1 MADTLTLNGPTLAP
15 VSGGKPQ
22 QLVIMLHGIGSDG
35 NDLIGLAPYFQK
47 ILPEALFISPHAP
60 FAFDM
65 APPGIQSGHQWF
77 SLQDDSLSVRLAGAQ
92 AAAPILD
99 TFIDAQLA
107 AAGLAD
113 DKLALIGFS
122 QGTMMAL
129 HVGLRRAN
137 PMAGI
142 LGYSGMLIAPELL
155 AESIK
160 SRPPVYLIHGDA
172 DEVVP
177 PEALPEAVAGLE
189 TVGVDVGSHSCPGLG
204 HGVDDEGV
212 SLGMEFLAVI
222 FGVDLDKM
230 AKDGA
235 PG

>member
-35 NDLIGLAPYFQK
+35 DDLIGLAPYFQK
-47 ILPEALFISPHAP
+47 VLSEALFISPHAP

-65 APPGIQSGHQWF
+65 APVGHQWF
-77 SLQDDSLSVRLAGAQ
+77 SLQDDSPAARLAGVQ
-92 AAAPILD
+92 TAAAILD
-99 TFIDAQLA
+99 TFIDQQLA
-107 AAGLAD
+107 ATGLAD

-137 PMAGI
+137 TMAGI
-142 LGYSGMLIAPELL
+142 LGYSGMLVAPELL
-155 AESIK
+155 AESIT
-160 SRPPVYLIHGDA
+160 SRPPVYLVHGDA

-177 PEALPEAVAGLE
+177 AESLPEAVAGLE
-189 TVGVDVGSHSCPGLG
+189 TVGVAVMPHSCPGLG
-204 HGVDDEGV
+204 HGINDDGV
-212 SLGMEFLAVI
+212 SHGMEFIATI
-222 FGVDLDKM
+222 FGVDLVEM
-230 AKDGA
+230 AKGA
-235 PG
+235 QPR

>member
-1 MADTLTLNGPTLAP
+1 MADTLTLDGPTLAP
-15 VSGGKPQ
+15 VSGAKPQ

-35 NDLIGLAPYFQK
+35 DDLIGLAPYFQK
-47 ILPEALFISPHAP
+47 VLPEAFFISPHAP

-65 APPGIQSGHQWF
+65 APPEIQSGHQWF
-77 SLQDDSLSVRLAGAQ
+77 SLQDDSLSARLAGAQ
-92 AAAPILD
+92 TAAPILD
-99 TFIDAQLA
+99 TFIDQQLA
-107 AAGLAD
+107 ATGLAD
-113 DKLALIGFS
+113 DKMALIGFS

-129 HVGLRRAN
+129 HVGLRRAS

-142 LGYSGMLIAPELL
+142 LGYSGMLVAPELL

-177 PEALPEAVAGLE
+177 PGSLPEAVAGLE
-189 TVGVDVGSHSCPGLG
+189 TVGVEVESHSCPGLG
-204 HGVDDEGV
+204 HGIDDDGV
-212 SLGMEFLAVI
+212 SQGMEFIAAI
-222 FGVDLDKM
+222 FGIDLVEM
-230 AKDGA
+230 AKGDA

>member
-15 VSGGKPQ
+15 VSGAKPQ

-35 NDLIGLAPYFQK
+35 DDLIGLAPYFQK

-77 SLQDDSLSVRLAGAQ
+77 SFQDDSAAAVLAGAQ
-92 AAAPILD
+92 GAAPILD
-99 TFIDAQLA
+99 AFIDAQLT

-129 HVGLRRAN
+129 HVGLRRGN
-137 PMAGI
+137 PIAGI
-142 LGYSGMLIAPELL
+142 LGYSGMLVAPELL

-160 SRPPVYLIHGDA
+160 SRPPVYLVHGDA

-177 PEALPEAVAGLE
+177 SAALPEAVAGLE
-189 TVGVDVGSHSCPGLG
+189 TVGVDVKFHSCPGLG
-204 HGVDDEGV
+204 HGLDDDGINH
-212 SLGMEFLAVI
+212 GMEFMASI
-222 FGVDLDKM
+222 FGVDLDEM
-230 AKDGA
+230 AKSDA

>member
-1 MADTLTLNGPTLAP
+1 MTEMPTLNGPTLAP

-35 NDLIGLAPYFQK
+35 DDLIGLAPYFQK
-47 ILPEALFISPHAP
+47 VLPEAFFISPNAP
-60 FAFDM
+60 NAFDM
-65 APPGIQSGHQWF
+65 APAGHQWF
-77 SLQDDSLSVRLAGAQ
+77 SLQDDSPATRLAGAQ
-92 AAAPILD
+92 GAAPILD
-99 TFIDAQLA
+99 AFIDQQLA
-107 AAGLAD
+107 AAGLGD
-113 DKLALIGFS
+113 DKLALVGFS

-160 SRPPVYLIHGDA
+160 SRPPVSLIHGDA

-177 PEALPEAVAGLE
+177 SAALPEAVAGLE
-189 TVGVDVGSHSCPGLG
+189 TVGIEVTSHSCPGLG
-204 HGVDDEGV
+204 HGLDDDGV
-212 SLGMEFLAVI
+212 SHGMEFLAAI
-222 FGVDLDKM
+222 FGVDLVEM
-230 AKDGA
+230 AKGEA